1 MRTMWTKEEGAVVLE
16 LHDYSEMTE
25 ATNFLERKA
34 CMAHSSGG
42 LSTRLVVPSGLVCD
56 KESAWKKD
64 HMTNQE
70 AEMVVGAK
78 PVLL

>member
-1 MRTMWTKEEGAVVLE
+1 MLE

-34 CMAHSSGG
+34 CMAHSSEGS
-42 LSTRLVVPSGLVCD
+42 STRLVVLGGLVCD

-64 HMTNQE
+64 HMTNEE

-78 PVLL
+78 SCFCKNALAKMIF